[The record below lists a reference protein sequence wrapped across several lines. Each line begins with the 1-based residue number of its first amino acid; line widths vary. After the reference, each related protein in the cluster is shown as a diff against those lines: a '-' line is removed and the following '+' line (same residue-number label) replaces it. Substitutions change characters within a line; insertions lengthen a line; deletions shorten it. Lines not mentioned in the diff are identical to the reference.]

1 MNSADIA
8 AKYQKTYFMPPEV
21 TYDWVKKDSIT
32 KPPIWCS
39 VDLRDGNQAL
49 IDPMS
54 LEDKLEFFKMLVKI
68 GFKEIEVG
76 FPASSDTE
84 YNFIRALIERDMI
97 PEDVT
102 IQVLTQAREHIIR
115 KTFEAVKGAPHA
127 VIHLYNSTSV
137 EQREQV
143 FKKDKESI
151 KKLAVDGATMI
162 QIRDK
167 DILSTDSDAGLKD
180 EYNEALE
187 IKRICHEHK
196 VPLII
201 NDNVQFAIDIDA
213 DGVHLGQD
221 DMNPAEARKLL
232 GTDKII
238 GVTAKTVEQA
248 KKAEADGADY
258 LGSGAVFGST
268 TKLNAKPMTKEL
280 LREITEAVDI
290 PVVAIG
296 GINADNAVTLKGTG
310 IAGIA
315 VVGAI
320 FASADIRAAAREL
333 AEICDKIL

>member
-1 MNSADIA
+1 MN
-8 AKYQKTYFMPPEV
+8 KTDLKLYA
-21 TYDWVKKDSIT
+21 IT
-32 KPPIWCS
+32 DRQWLHK
-39 VDLRDGNQAL
+39 
-49 IDPMS
+49 
-54 LEDKLEFFKMLVKI
+54 
-68 GFKEIEVG
+68 
-76 FPASSDTE
+76 
-84 YNFIRALIERDMI
+84 
-97 PEDVT
+97 
-102 IQVLTQAREHIIR
+102 ARLSEH
-115 KTFEAVKGAPHA
+115 V
-127 VIHLYNSTSV
+127 
-137 EQREQV
+137 
-143 FKKDKESI
+143 
-151 KKLAVDGATMI
+151 KLAIEGGATMI

-180 EYNEALE
+180 EYNETLE

-248 KKAEADGADY
+248 KKAQADGADY

-268 TKLNAKPMTKEL
+268 TKLNAKPMTKKL
-280 LREITEAVDI
+280 LREITAAVDI

-296 GINADNAVTLKGTG
+296 GINADNASTLKGTG

-320 FASADIRAAAREL
+320 FASADIKAAAREL
-333 AEICDKIL
+333 AEICDNML

>member
-1 MNSADIA
+1 MN
-8 AKYQKTYFMPPEV
+8 KTDLKLYA
-21 TYDWVKKDSIT
+21 IT
-32 KPPIWCS
+32 DRQW
-39 VDLRDGNQAL
+39 LHGA
-49 IDPMS
+49 
-54 LEDKLEFFKMLVKI
+54 ML
-68 GFKEIEVG
+68 
-76 FPASSDTE
+76 S
-84 YNFIRALIERDMI
+84 
-97 PEDVT
+97 
-102 IQVLTQAREHIIR
+102 EH
-115 KTFEAVKGAPHA
+115 V
-127 VIHLYNSTSV
+127 
-137 EQREQV
+137 
-143 FKKDKESI
+143 
-151 KKLAVDGATMI
+151 KLAIEGGATMI

-180 EYNEALE
+180 EYSEALE

-248 KKAEADGADY
+248 KRADADGADY

-268 TKLNAKPMTKEL
+268 TKLNAKPMTKKL
-280 LREITEAVDI
+280 LREITAAVDI

-296 GINADNAVTLKGTG
+296 GINADNASTLKGTG

-320 FASADIRAAAREL
+320 FASADIKAAAREL
-333 AEICDKIL
+333 AEICDNML

>member
-1 MNSADIA
+1 MN
-8 AKYQKTYFMPPEV
+8 KTDLKLYA
-21 TYDWVKKDSIT
+21 IT
-32 KPPIWCS
+32 DRQWLHK
-39 VDLRDGNQAL
+39 
-49 IDPMS
+49 
-54 LEDKLEFFKMLVKI
+54 
-68 GFKEIEVG
+68 
-76 FPASSDTE
+76 
-84 YNFIRALIERDMI
+84 
-97 PEDVT
+97 
-102 IQVLTQAREHIIR
+102 ARLSEH
-115 KTFEAVKGAPHA
+115 V
-127 VIHLYNSTSV
+127 
-137 EQREQV
+137 
-143 FKKDKESI
+143 
-151 KKLAVDGATMI
+151 KLAIEGGATMI

-167 DILSTDSDAGLKD
+167 DILSTASDAGLKD
-180 EYNEALE
+180 EYSEALE
-187 IKRICHEHK
+187 IKKICHEHK

-248 KKAEADGADY
+248 KKAQADGADY

-280 LREITEAVDI
+280 LREITAAVDI

-296 GINADNAVTLKGTG
+296 GINADNAATLKGTG

-320 FASADIRAAAREL
+320 FASEDIKAAARKL
-333 AEICDKIL
+333 SEICDNML

>member
-1 MNSADIA
+1 
-8 AKYQKTYFMPPEV
+8 
-21 TYDWVKKDSIT
+21 
-32 KPPIWCS
+32 
-39 VDLRDGNQAL
+39 
-49 IDPMS
+49 
-54 LEDKLEFFKMLVKI
+54 
-68 GFKEIEVG
+68 
-76 FPASSDTE
+76 
-84 YNFIRALIERDMI
+84 
-97 PEDVT
+97 
-102 IQVLTQAREHIIR
+102 
-115 KTFEAVKGAPHA
+115 
-127 VIHLYNSTSV
+127 
-137 EQREQV
+137 
-143 FKKDKESI
+143 
-151 KKLAVDGATMI
+151 MI

-248 KKAEADGADY
+248 KRAEADGADY

-280 LREITEAVDI
+280 LREITAAVDI

-320 FASADIRAAAREL
+320 FASADIKAAAKEL
-333 AEICDKIL
+333 AELCDKIL

>member
-1 MNSADIA
+1 MN
-8 AKYQKTYFMPPEV
+8 KTDLKLYA
-21 TYDWVKKDSIT
+21 IT
-32 KPPIWCS
+32 DRQW
-39 VDLRDGNQAL
+39 LHG
-49 IDPMS
+49 
-54 LEDKLEFFKMLVKI
+54 
-68 GFKEIEVG
+68 
-76 FPASSDTE
+76 
-84 YNFIRALIERDMI
+84 
-97 PEDVT
+97 
-102 IQVLTQAREHIIR
+102 ARLSEH
-115 KTFEAVKGAPHA
+115 V
-127 VIHLYNSTSV
+127 
-137 EQREQV
+137 
-143 FKKDKESI
+143 
-151 KKLAVDGATMI
+151 KLAIEGGATMI

-180 EYNEALE
+180 EYSEALE

-201 NDNVQFAIDIDA
+201 NDNVQFAI
-213 DGVHLGQD
+213 D

-248 KKAEADGADY
+248 KRAEADGADY

-280 LREITEAVDI
+280 LREITAAVDI

-296 GINADNAVTLKGTG
+296 GINADNAVTLEGTG

-320 FASADIRAAAREL
+320 FASADIMAAAKEL

>member
-1 MNSADIA
+1 MNKNDLKLYA
-8 AKYQKTYFMPPEV
+8 
-21 TYDWVKKDSIT
+21 IT
-32 KPPIWCS
+32 DRQW
-39 VDLRDGNQAL
+39 LRGA
-49 IDPMS
+49 S
-54 LEDKLEFFKMLVKI
+54 L
-68 GFKEIEVG
+68 
-76 FPASSDTE
+76 S
-84 YNFIRALIERDMI
+84 
-97 PEDVT
+97 
-102 IQVLTQAREHIIR
+102 EH
-115 KTFEAVKGAPHA
+115 V
-127 VIHLYNSTSV
+127 
-137 EQREQV
+137 
-143 FKKDKESI
+143 
-151 KKLAVDGATMI
+151 KLAIEGGATMI

-180 EYNEALE
+180 EYSEALE

-248 KKAEADGADY
+248 KRAEADGADY

-268 TKLNAKPMTKEL
+268 TKLNAKPMPKEL
-280 LREITEAVDI
+280 LREITAAVDI
-290 PVVAIG
+290 PVAAIG
-296 GINADNAVTLKGTG
+296 GINADNAATLKGTG

-320 FASADIRAAAREL
+320 FASEDIKAAAREL
-333 AEICDKIL
+333 SEICDNML

>member
-1 MNSADIA
+1 MNETDLKLYA
-8 AKYQKTYFMPPEV
+8 
-21 TYDWVKKDSIT
+21 IT
-32 KPPIWCS
+32 DRQWLHK
-39 VDLRDGNQAL
+39 
-49 IDPMS
+49 
-54 LEDKLEFFKMLVKI
+54 
-68 GFKEIEVG
+68 
-76 FPASSDTE
+76 
-84 YNFIRALIERDMI
+84 
-97 PEDVT
+97 
-102 IQVLTQAREHIIR
+102 ARLSEH
-115 KTFEAVKGAPHA
+115 V
-127 VIHLYNSTSV
+127 
-137 EQREQV
+137 
-143 FKKDKESI
+143 
-151 KKLAVDGATMI
+151 KLAIEGGATMI

-167 DILSTDSDAGLKD
+167 DILSTASDAGLKD
-180 EYNEALE
+180 EYSEALE

-232 GTDKII
+232 GADKII

-248 KKAEADGADY
+248 KRAEADGADY

-268 TKLNAKPMTKEL
+268 TKLNAKPMTKKL
-280 LREITEAVDI
+280 LREITAAVDI

-296 GINADNAVTLKGTG
+296 GINADNASTLKGTG

-320 FASADIRAAAREL
+320 FASADIKAAAKKL

>member
-1 MNSADIA
+1 MN
-8 AKYQKTYFMPPEV
+8 KTDLKLYA
-21 TYDWVKKDSIT
+21 IT
-32 KPPIWCS
+32 DRQW
-39 VDLRDGNQAL
+39 LQG
-49 IDPMS
+49 
-54 LEDKLEFFKMLVKI
+54 
-68 GFKEIEVG
+68 
-76 FPASSDTE
+76 
-84 YNFIRALIERDMI
+84 
-97 PEDVT
+97 
-102 IQVLTQAREHIIR
+102 ARLSEH
-115 KTFEAVKGAPHA
+115 V
-127 VIHLYNSTSV
+127 
-137 EQREQV
+137 
-143 FKKDKESI
+143 
-151 KKLAVDGATMI
+151 KLAIEGGATMI

-180 EYNEALE
+180 EYSEALE

-248 KKAEADGADY
+248 KKAQADGADY

-268 TKLNAKPMTKEL
+268 TKLNAKPMTKAL
-280 LREITEAVDI
+280 LSEITAAVDI

-296 GINADNAVTLKGTG
+296 GISADNAATLKGTG

-320 FASADIRAAAREL
+320 FASEDIKAAAREL
-333 AEICDKIL
+333 SEICDNML

>member
-1 MNSADIA
+1 MN
-8 AKYQKTYFMPPEV
+8 KTDLKLYA
-21 TYDWVKKDSIT
+21 IT
-32 KPPIWCS
+32 DRQWLHK
-39 VDLRDGNQAL
+39 
-49 IDPMS
+49 
-54 LEDKLEFFKMLVKI
+54 
-68 GFKEIEVG
+68 
-76 FPASSDTE
+76 
-84 YNFIRALIERDMI
+84 
-97 PEDVT
+97 
-102 IQVLTQAREHIIR
+102 ARLSEH
-115 KTFEAVKGAPHA
+115 V
-127 VIHLYNSTSV
+127 
-137 EQREQV
+137 
-143 FKKDKESI
+143 
-151 KKLAVDGATMI
+151 KLAIEGGATMI

-180 EYNEALE
+180 EYSEALE

-280 LREITEAVDI
+280 LREITAAVDI

-296 GINADNAVTLKGTG
+296 GINADNAATLKGTG

-320 FASADIRAAAREL
+320 FASADIKAAARKL
-333 AEICDKIL
+333 AEICDNML

>member
-1 MNSADIA
+1 MN
-8 AKYQKTYFMPPEV
+8 KTDLKLYA
-21 TYDWVKKDSIT
+21 IT
-32 KPPIWCS
+32 DRQW
-39 VDLRDGNQAL
+39 LHGA
-49 IDPMS
+49 S
-54 LEDKLEFFKMLVKI
+54 L
-68 GFKEIEVG
+68 
-76 FPASSDTE
+76 S
-84 YNFIRALIERDMI
+84 
-97 PEDVT
+97 
-102 IQVLTQAREHIIR
+102 EH
-115 KTFEAVKGAPHA
+115 V
-127 VIHLYNSTSV
+127 
-137 EQREQV
+137 
-143 FKKDKESI
+143 
-151 KKLAVDGATMI
+151 KLAIEGGATMI

-187 IKRICHEHK
+187 IKRICREHR

-248 KKAEADGADY
+248 KKAQADGADY

-280 LREITEAVDI
+280 LSEITAAVDI

-296 GINADNAVTLKGTG
+296 GINADNASTLKGTG

-320 FASADIRAAAREL
+320 FASEDIKAAAKAL
-333 AEICDKIL
+333 AEICDNML

>member
-1 MNSADIA
+1 MN
-8 AKYQKTYFMPPEV
+8 KTDLKLYA
-21 TYDWVKKDSIT
+21 IT
-32 KPPIWCS
+32 DRQW
-39 VDLRDGNQAL
+39 LRG
-49 IDPMS
+49 
-54 LEDKLEFFKMLVKI
+54 
-68 GFKEIEVG
+68 
-76 FPASSDTE
+76 
-84 YNFIRALIERDMI
+84 
-97 PEDVT
+97 
-102 IQVLTQAREHIIR
+102 ARLSEH
-115 KTFEAVKGAPHA
+115 V
-127 VIHLYNSTSV
+127 
-137 EQREQV
+137 
-143 FKKDKESI
+143 
-151 KKLAVDGATMI
+151 KLAIEGGATMI

-180 EYNEALE
+180 EYSEALE

-238 GVTAKTVEQA
+238 GVTAKAVEQA
-248 KKAEADGADY
+248 KRAEADGADY

-280 LREITEAVDI
+280 LREITAAVDI

-296 GINADNAVTLKGTG
+296 GINADNAATLKGTG

-320 FASADIRAAAREL
+320 FASADIKAAAREL

>member
-1 MNSADIA
+1 MNKNDLKLYA
-8 AKYQKTYFMPPEV
+8 
-21 TYDWVKKDSIT
+21 IT
-32 KPPIWCS
+32 DRQW
-39 VDLRDGNQAL
+39 LRGA
-49 IDPMS
+49 S
-54 LEDKLEFFKMLVKI
+54 L
-68 GFKEIEVG
+68 
-76 FPASSDTE
+76 S
-84 YNFIRALIERDMI
+84 
-97 PEDVT
+97 
-102 IQVLTQAREHIIR
+102 EH
-115 KTFEAVKGAPHA
+115 V
-127 VIHLYNSTSV
+127 
-137 EQREQV
+137 
-143 FKKDKESI
+143 
-151 KKLAVDGATMI
+151 KLAIEGGATMI

-180 EYNEALE
+180 EYSEALE

-232 GTDKII
+232 GADKII

-248 KKAEADGADY
+248 KKAQADGADY

-280 LREITEAVDI
+280 LREITAAVDI

-296 GINADNAVTLKGTG
+296 GINADNAATLKGTG

-320 FASADIRAAAREL
+320 FANADIKAAARKL
-333 AEICDKIL
+333 AEICDNML

>member
-1 MNSADIA
+1 MN
-8 AKYQKTYFMPPEV
+8 KTDLKLYA
-21 TYDWVKKDSIT
+21 IT
-32 KPPIWCS
+32 DRQW
-39 VDLRDGNQAL
+39 LRG
-49 IDPMS
+49 
-54 LEDKLEFFKMLVKI
+54 
-68 GFKEIEVG
+68 
-76 FPASSDTE
+76 
-84 YNFIRALIERDMI
+84 
-97 PEDVT
+97 
-102 IQVLTQAREHIIR
+102 ARLSEH
-115 KTFEAVKGAPHA
+115 V
-127 VIHLYNSTSV
+127 
-137 EQREQV
+137 
-143 FKKDKESI
+143 
-151 KKLAVDGATMI
+151 KLAIEGGATMI

-187 IKRICHEHK
+187 IKRICYEHK

-221 DMNPAEARKLL
+221 DMDPAEARKLL

-248 KKAEADGADY
+248 KRAEADGADY

-280 LREITEAVDI
+280 LREITAAVDI

-296 GINADNAVTLKGTG
+296 GINADNAATLKGTG

-320 FASADIRAAAREL
+320 FASEDIKAAAREL
-333 AEICDKIL
+333 SEICDNML

>member
-1 MNSADIA
+1 MN
-8 AKYQKTYFMPPEV
+8 KTDLKLYA
-21 TYDWVKKDSIT
+21 IT
-32 KPPIWCS
+32 DRQWLHK
-39 VDLRDGNQAL
+39 
-49 IDPMS
+49 
-54 LEDKLEFFKMLVKI
+54 
-68 GFKEIEVG
+68 
-76 FPASSDTE
+76 
-84 YNFIRALIERDMI
+84 
-97 PEDVT
+97 
-102 IQVLTQAREHIIR
+102 ARLSEH
-115 KTFEAVKGAPHA
+115 V
-127 VIHLYNSTSV
+127 
-137 EQREQV
+137 
-143 FKKDKESI
+143 
-151 KKLAVDGATMI
+151 KLAIEGGATMI

-248 KKAEADGADY
+248 KRAEADGADY

-320 FASADIRAAAREL
+320 FASADIKAAAKEL

>member
-1 MNSADIA
+1 MNKNDLKLYA
-8 AKYQKTYFMPPEV
+8 
-21 TYDWVKKDSIT
+21 IT
-32 KPPIWCS
+32 DRQW
-39 VDLRDGNQAL
+39 LRG
-49 IDPMS
+49 
-54 LEDKLEFFKMLVKI
+54 
-68 GFKEIEVG
+68 
-76 FPASSDTE
+76 
-84 YNFIRALIERDMI
+84 
-97 PEDVT
+97 
-102 IQVLTQAREHIIR
+102 ARLSEH
-115 KTFEAVKGAPHA
+115 V
-127 VIHLYNSTSV
+127 
-137 EQREQV
+137 
-143 FKKDKESI
+143 
-151 KKLAVDGATMI
+151 KLAIEGGATMI

-180 EYNEALE
+180 EYSEALE

-232 GTDKII
+232 GADKII

-248 KKAEADGADY
+248 KKAQADGADY

-280 LREITEAVDI
+280 LREITAAVDI

-296 GINADNAVTLKGTG
+296 GINADNAATLKGTG

-320 FASADIRAAAREL
+320 FASADIKAAARKL
-333 AEICDKIL
+333 AEICDNML

>member
-1 MNSADIA
+1 MN
-8 AKYQKTYFMPPEV
+8 KTDLKLYA
-21 TYDWVKKDSIT
+21 IT
-32 KPPIWCS
+32 DRQW
-39 VDLRDGNQAL
+39 LHGA
-49 IDPMS
+49 
-54 LEDKLEFFKMLVKI
+54 ML
-68 GFKEIEVG
+68 
-76 FPASSDTE
+76 S
-84 YNFIRALIERDMI
+84 
-97 PEDVT
+97 
-102 IQVLTQAREHIIR
+102 EH
-115 KTFEAVKGAPHA
+115 V
-127 VIHLYNSTSV
+127 
-137 EQREQV
+137 
-143 FKKDKESI
+143 
-151 KKLAVDGATMI
+151 KLAIEGGATMI

-180 EYNEALE
+180 EYSEALE

-232 GTDKII
+232 GADKII

-248 KKAEADGADY
+248 KKAQADGADY

-268 TKLNAKPMTKEL
+268 TKLNAKPMTKKL
-280 LREITEAVDI
+280 LREITAAVDI

-296 GINADNAVTLKGTG
+296 GINADNASTLKGTG

-320 FASADIRAAAREL
+320 FASADIKAAAREL
-333 AEICDKIL
+333 AEICDNML

>member
-1 MNSADIA
+1 MN
-8 AKYQKTYFMPPEV
+8 KTDLKLYA
-21 TYDWVKKDSIT
+21 IT
-32 KPPIWCS
+32 DRQW
-39 VDLRDGNQAL
+39 LQG
-49 IDPMS
+49 
-54 LEDKLEFFKMLVKI
+54 
-68 GFKEIEVG
+68 
-76 FPASSDTE
+76 
-84 YNFIRALIERDMI
+84 
-97 PEDVT
+97 
-102 IQVLTQAREHIIR
+102 ARLSEH
-115 KTFEAVKGAPHA
+115 V
-127 VIHLYNSTSV
+127 
-137 EQREQV
+137 
-143 FKKDKESI
+143 
-151 KKLAVDGATMI
+151 KLAIEGGATMI

-180 EYNEALE
+180 EYSEALE

-248 KKAEADGADY
+248 KKAQADGADY

-280 LREITEAVDI
+280 LREITAAVDI

-296 GINADNAVTLKGTG
+296 GINADNASTLKGTG

-320 FASADIRAAAREL
+320 FASADIKAAAKEL

>member
-1 MNSADIA
+1 MN
-8 AKYQKTYFMPPEV
+8 KTDLKLYA
-21 TYDWVKKDSIT
+21 IT
-32 KPPIWCS
+32 DRQW
-39 VDLRDGNQAL
+39 LQG
-49 IDPMS
+49 
-54 LEDKLEFFKMLVKI
+54 
-68 GFKEIEVG
+68 
-76 FPASSDTE
+76 
-84 YNFIRALIERDMI
+84 
-97 PEDVT
+97 
-102 IQVLTQAREHIIR
+102 ARLSEH
-115 KTFEAVKGAPHA
+115 V
-127 VIHLYNSTSV
+127 
-137 EQREQV
+137 
-143 FKKDKESI
+143 
-151 KKLAVDGATMI
+151 KLAIEGGATMI

-167 DILSTDSDAGLKD
+167 DILSTASDAGLKD
-180 EYNEALE
+180 EYSEALE
-187 IKRICHEHK
+187 IKKICHEHK

-248 KKAEADGADY
+248 KKAQADGADY

-280 LREITEAVDI
+280 LREITAAVDI

-296 GINADNAVTLKGTG
+296 GINADNAATLKGTG

-320 FASADIRAAAREL
+320 FASEDIKAAAREL
-333 AEICDKIL
+333 SEICDNML

>member
-1 MNSADIA
+1 MN
-8 AKYQKTYFMPPEV
+8 KTDLKLYA
-21 TYDWVKKDSIT
+21 IT
-32 KPPIWCS
+32 DRQW
-39 VDLRDGNQAL
+39 LQG
-49 IDPMS
+49 
-54 LEDKLEFFKMLVKI
+54 
-68 GFKEIEVG
+68 
-76 FPASSDTE
+76 
-84 YNFIRALIERDMI
+84 
-97 PEDVT
+97 
-102 IQVLTQAREHIIR
+102 ARLSEH
-115 KTFEAVKGAPHA
+115 V
-127 VIHLYNSTSV
+127 
-137 EQREQV
+137 
-143 FKKDKESI
+143 
-151 KKLAVDGATMI
+151 KLAIEGGATMI

-180 EYNEALE
+180 EYSEALE

-232 GTDKII
+232 GADKII

-248 KKAEADGADY
+248 KKAQADGADY

-280 LREITEAVDI
+280 LSEITAAVDI

-296 GINADNAVTLKGTG
+296 GISADNAATLKGTG

-320 FASADIRAAAREL
+320 FASEDIKAAAREL
-333 AEICDKIL
+333 SEICDNML

>member
-1 MNSADIA
+1 MN
-8 AKYQKTYFMPPEV
+8 KTDLKLYA
-21 TYDWVKKDSIT
+21 IT
-32 KPPIWCS
+32 DRQW
-39 VDLRDGNQAL
+39 LRG
-49 IDPMS
+49 
-54 LEDKLEFFKMLVKI
+54 
-68 GFKEIEVG
+68 
-76 FPASSDTE
+76 
-84 YNFIRALIERDMI
+84 
-97 PEDVT
+97 
-102 IQVLTQAREHIIR
+102 ARLSEH
-115 KTFEAVKGAPHA
+115 V
-127 VIHLYNSTSV
+127 
-137 EQREQV
+137 
-143 FKKDKESI
+143 
-151 KKLAVDGATMI
+151 KLAIEGGATMI

-180 EYNEALE
+180 EYSEALE

-201 NDNVQFAIDIDA
+201 NDNVQFAIDIAA

-248 KKAEADGADY
+248 KRAEADGADY

-280 LREITEAVDI
+280 LREITAAVDI

-296 GINADNAVTLKGTG
+296 GINADNAATLKGTG

-320 FASADIRAAAREL
+320 FASEDIKAAAREL
-333 AEICDKIL
+333 SEICDNML

>member
-1 MNSADIA
+1 MN
-8 AKYQKTYFMPPEV
+8 KTDLKLYA
-21 TYDWVKKDSIT
+21 IT
-32 KPPIWCS
+32 DRQW
-39 VDLRDGNQAL
+39 LYG
-49 IDPMS
+49 
-54 LEDKLEFFKMLVKI
+54 
-68 GFKEIEVG
+68 
-76 FPASSDTE
+76 
-84 YNFIRALIERDMI
+84 
-97 PEDVT
+97 
-102 IQVLTQAREHIIR
+102 ARLSEH
-115 KTFEAVKGAPHA
+115 V
-127 VIHLYNSTSV
+127 
-137 EQREQV
+137 
-143 FKKDKESI
+143 
-151 KKLAVDGATMI
+151 KLAIEGGATMI

-180 EYNEALE
+180 EYSEALE

-248 KKAEADGADY
+248 KKAQADGADY

-280 LREITEAVDI
+280 LREITAAVDI

-296 GINADNAVTLKGTG
+296 GINADNAATLKGTG

-320 FASADIRAAAREL
+320 FASADIKAAARKL
-333 AEICDKIL
+333 AEICDNML

>member
-1 MNSADIA
+1 MN
-8 AKYQKTYFMPPEV
+8 KTDLKLYA
-21 TYDWVKKDSIT
+21 IT
-32 KPPIWCS
+32 DRQW
-39 VDLRDGNQAL
+39 LRG
-49 IDPMS
+49 
-54 LEDKLEFFKMLVKI
+54 
-68 GFKEIEVG
+68 
-76 FPASSDTE
+76 
-84 YNFIRALIERDMI
+84 
-97 PEDVT
+97 
-102 IQVLTQAREHIIR
+102 ARLSEH
-115 KTFEAVKGAPHA
+115 V
-127 VIHLYNSTSV
+127 
-137 EQREQV
+137 
-143 FKKDKESI
+143 
-151 KKLAVDGATMI
+151 KLAIEGGATMI

-180 EYNEALE
+180 EYSEALE

-248 KKAEADGADY
+248 KKAQADGADY

-280 LREITEAVDI
+280 LREITAAVDI

-296 GINADNAVTLKGTG
+296 GINADNAATLKGTG

-320 FASADIRAAAREL
+320 FASEDIKAAAKEL
-333 AEICDKIL
+333 AEICDNML